1 MKTSFLFLIGLFS
14 FTALLRVL
22 ELIVAK
28 RNKKINLEKKQY
40 SYYKEKYYF
49 LFIILHTSFL
59 LFTPLEVYFFDR
71 TFYLI
76 FGIIGLGIYIF
87 CLILRFHILLL
98 LKEKWNTE
106 LVFNLTEESSIV
118 TTGIYAYIRH
128 PNYLVV
134 ILEIFSLSLF
144 HSAWISLVLFST
156 LNLILL
162 LKFRIPQ
169 EESFL
174 FQNPTYKSHFL
185 NKGRFLP
192 KFEFKKH

>member
-22 ELIVAK
+22 ELIIAK

-40 SYYKEKYYF
+40 SYYKENYYF

-59 LFTPLEVYFFDR
+59 FLTPLEVYFFDR

-76 FGIIGLGIYIF
+76 FGILGLGIYIF

-106 LVFNLTEESSIV
+106 LVFSLTEESII

-174 FQNPTYKSHFL
+174 FQNLTYKAHFT
-185 NKGRFLP
+185 NKGRFFP
-192 KFEFKKH
+192 KCHYEKK